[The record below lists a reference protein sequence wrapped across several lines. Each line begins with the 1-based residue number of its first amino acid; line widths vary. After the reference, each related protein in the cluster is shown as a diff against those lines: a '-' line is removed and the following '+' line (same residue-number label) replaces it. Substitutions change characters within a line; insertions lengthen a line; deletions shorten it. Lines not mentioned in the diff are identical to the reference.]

1 MDIVFTCVCFIMVSE
16 CVFMYLC
23 VFVRV
28 YTYICVCVCIL
39 VRMCVCLCGMPL
51 VCLYF
56 CSICTYMHA
65 QQHVQQ
71 ILYSTSSSSDAGP
84 KTYMYLCISFP
95 RMSMCG
101 YVYSV
106 HMYEM
111 EYESYL
117 LSFLQFH
124 CRSGLPIGSE
134 MTGVVSGMSYAYAHH
149 IRASSVI
156 TTVPSPGTGPAYQ
169 SVFLC

>member
-1 MDIVFTCVCFIMVSE
+1 MCIYVFVCVCACIYI
-16 CVFMYLC
+16 YLC
-23 VFVRV
+23 V
-28 YTYICVCVCIL
+28 YVCIL

-51 VCLYF
+51 VCLCF

-65 QQHVQQ
+65 QQHVQH

-95 RMSMCG
+95 RMSICG

-117 LSFLQFH
+117 VSFLQFH

-134 MTGVVSGMSYAYAHH
+134 MTGVVSGMSYVYAYH

-156 TTVPSPGTGPAYQ
+156 TTVPRSVTEPPYYQ
-169 SVFLC
+169 GVFLC